1 MMLAF
6 IRNNAG
12 SGSLFILLL
21 LVIFFFTSCGKPRII
36 KRPAQKPVSPPS
48 RISSCQPVSPATQRP
63 YKINGRTYYPLPYS
77 HGFSQEGI
85 ASWYG
90 RKFHGRKT
98 SNGEIYDMYGLTSA
112 HKTLP
117 MNTYVLVKNLENGY
131 ETVVRINDR
140 GPFVS
145 GRIIDL
151 TLTGAKKLDML
162 KKGTAKVLIT
172 AMGEAASYR
181 EGGKIVKRFLP
192 HKDFHT
198 GEFYV
203 QIGSFTNRANAKRLK
218 DTMYDQYHKTVIRM
232 YDRGD
237 KIFYRVRVEAGNSLA
252 EAERMKRVLNRAGFE
267 GSFVVAM

>member
-1 MMLAF
+1 M
-6 IRNNAG
+6 
-12 SGSLFILLL
+12 S
-21 LVIFFFTSCGKPRII
+21 
-36 KRPAQKPVSPPS
+36 VSPLS
-48 RISSCQPVSPATQRP
+48 RTLSCRPVPPTTQRP
-63 YKINGRTYYPLPYS
+63 YKINGRTYYPLPNS

-98 SNGEIYDMYGLTSA
+98 SNGEIYDMYGLTAA

-131 ETVVRINDR
+131 ETTVRINDR
-140 GPFVS
+140 GPFVN

-151 TLTGAKKLDML
+151 TLTGAKKLDMCE
-162 KKGTAKVLIT
+162 KGVAKVRIT

-192 HKDFHT
+192 HKDFQT

-203 QIGSFTNRANAKRLK
+203 QIGSFTDRANAERLK
-218 DTMYDQYHKTVIRM
+218 DTMYDQDHKTIIRM

-252 EAERMKRVLNRAGFE
+252 EAERMERVLDRAGFE
-267 GSFVVAM
+267 EAFVVAR